1 MIGAKLL
8 EIKDITKKFGEFY
21 ALNNC
26 NLSILGNQITGIIGP
41 NGAGKSTLFNILGG
55 LIKPDGGHVSFHNTK
70 ITGLRPDQLVINGVI
85 RTFQISRE
93 LGELTVLENMLL
105 ADLNNPGDIL
115 WKNFIKPAEVKTFQK
130 KSISKA
136 KELLNS
142 VGLSDHINATA
153 KNLSG
158 GQKKLLEIARA
169 LMANPKLILL
179 DEPTAGVSPPMCSIL
194 IEVIENLRQSGI
206 TFVIIEHDMDMIAK
220 LCQRIYVLA
229 EGKNLTSGTYKEVI
243 ANEEVMK
250 AYLGKA
256 SIH

>member
-55 LIKPDGGHVSFHNTK
+55 LIKPDGGYVSFHNTK

-115 WKNFIKPAEVKTFQK
+115 WKNFIKPAEVKTEEPAAPYKIDPLPAGTEAAVITAANTEAVVVVADAVVPAEVVKAAPAKPKSPAKPKAVKAVVAKAPAAPK
-130 KSISKA
+130 KPRAPKA
-136 KELLNS
+136 K
-142 VGLSDHINATA
+142 
-153 KNLSG
+153 
-158 GQKKLLEIARA
+158 
-169 LMANPKLILL
+169 
-179 DEPTAGVSPPMCSIL
+179 
-194 IEVIENLRQSGI
+194 
-206 TFVIIEHDMDMIAK
+206 
-220 LCQRIYVLA
+220 
-229 EGKNLTSGTYKEVI
+229 
-243 ANEEVMK
+243 
-250 AYLGKA
+250 
-256 SIH
+256 

>member
-70 ITGLRPDQLVINGVI
+70 ITGLRPDQLVIN
-85 RTFQISRE
+85 
-93 LGELTVLENMLL
+93 
-105 ADLNNPGDIL
+105 NPGDIL

-142 VGLSDHINATA
+142 VGLSDHINSSA

>member
-1 MIGAKLL
+1 MIGVRLL

-142 VGLSDHINATA
+142 VGLSDHINSSA

-158 GQKKLLEIARA
+158 GQK
-169 LMANPKLILL
+169 N
-179 DEPTAGVSPPMCSIL
+179 
-194 IEVIENLRQSGI
+194 
-206 TFVIIEHDMDMIAK
+206 
-220 LCQRIYVLA
+220 Y
-229 EGKNLTSGTYKEVI
+229 
-243 ANEEVMK
+243 
-250 AYLGKA
+250 
-256 SIH
+256 